1 MPFRQSVVTDLAPGS
16 WALND
21 GQQGL
26 VTAARQFARDRLEPL
41 LGGAPDSARWDET
54 VRLAAALDLATMIL
68 PEQRGGMD
76 ISRHDLALVI
86 EQFAA
91 GPLERAAELTE
102 AHEQGVRLSAAA

>member
-76 ISRHDLALVI
+76 ISRH
-86 EQFAA
+86 
-91 GPLERAAELTE
+91 
-102 AHEQGVRLSAAA
+102 